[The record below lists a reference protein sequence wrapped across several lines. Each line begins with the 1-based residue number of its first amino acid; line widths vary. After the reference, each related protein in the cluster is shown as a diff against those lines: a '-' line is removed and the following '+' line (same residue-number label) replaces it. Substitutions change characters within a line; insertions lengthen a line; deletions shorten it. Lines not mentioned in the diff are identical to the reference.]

1 MSNIQPNTFKST
13 TKSGKYLRYISFF
26 GIGVMVIWLLLVLSM
41 DSNVG
46 TSGDSEE
53 TRSNLGVYITF
64 IGLVSALVYVYWLSL
79 KKTSLISDEVSSEN
93 LKIIERLDI
102 DENSRIIVMEVNNE
116 IWVLSASQS
125 NLSMLGKFQKND
137 WLSKDKTVSF
147 EE

>member
-1 MSNIQPNTFKST
+1 MSNFQPNTFKSK

-46 TSGDSEE
+46 TSGDTEE

-93 LKIIERLDI
+93 MKIIEKLDI

-116 IWVLSASQS
+116 VWILSASQS
-125 NLSMLGKFQKND
+125 NMNMLGKFQKSD
-137 WLSKDKTVSF
+137 WLDNDKTLSF
-147 EE
+147 E

>member
-1 MSNIQPNTFKST
+1 MSNIQPNTFKSK

-64 IGLVSALVYVYWLSL
+64 IGLVSSLVYVYWLSL
-79 KKTSLISDEVSSEN
+79 KKTSLNLDEVSSEN
-93 LKIIERLDI
+93 MKIIERLDI

-116 IWVLSASQS
+116 VWILSASQS
-125 NLSMLGKFQKND
+125 NMNMLGKFQKSD
-137 WLSKDKTVSF
+137 WLDNDKTLSF
-147 EE
+147 E

>member
-1 MSNIQPNTFKST
+1 MSNIQPNTFKSK

-53 TRSNLGVYITF
+53 TQSNLGVYITF
-64 IGLVSALVYVYWLSL
+64 IGLVSSLVYVYWLSL
-79 KKTSLISDEVSSEN
+79 KKTSLNLDEVSSEN
-93 LKIIERLDI
+93 MKIIERLDI

-116 IWVLSASQS
+116 VWILSASQS
-125 NLSMLGKFQKND
+125 NMSMLGKFQKSD

-147 EE
+147 E

>member
-1 MSNIQPNTFKST
+1 MSNIQPNTLKST
-13 TKSGKYLRYISFF
+13 IKSGKYLRYISFF

-64 IGLVSALVYVYWLSL
+64 IGLVSSLVYVYWLSL

-93 LKIIERLDI
+93 MKIIERLDV

-116 IWVLSASQS
+116 VWILSASQS
-125 NLSMLGKFQKND
+125 NMSMLGKFQKSE

-147 EE
+147 E

>member
-1 MSNIQPNTFKST
+1 MSNIQPNTFKSK

-64 IGLVSALVYVYWLSL
+64 IGLVSSLVYVYWLSL
-79 KKTSLISDEVSSEN
+79 KKTSLNLDEVSSEN
-93 LKIIERLDI
+93 MKIIERLDI
-102 DENSRIIVMEVNNE
+102 DENSRIIVIEVNNE
-116 IWVLSASQS
+116 VWILSASQS
-125 NLSMLGKFQKND
+125 NMNMLGKFQKSD
-137 WLSKDKTVSF
+137 WLNNDKTLSF
-147 EE
+147 E

>member
-41 DSNVG
+41 DSNVE

-64 IGLVSALVYVYWLSL
+64 IGLVSSLVYVYWLSL
-79 KKTSLISDEVSSEN
+79 KKTSLISEEASSKN
-93 LKIIERLDI
+93 MKIIEKLDI

-116 IWVLSASQS
+116 VWILSASQS
-125 NLSMLGKFQKND
+125 NMNMLGKFQKSD
-137 WLSKDKTVSF
+137 WLSNDKTVSF
-147 EE
+147 E

>member
-1 MSNIQPNTFKST
+1 MSNIQPNIFKST

-41 DSNVG
+41 DSNFG
-46 TSGDSEE
+46 TTGDSEE

-64 IGLVSALVYVYWLSL
+64 IGLVSALMYVYWLSL

-116 IWVLSASQS
+116 VWILSASQS
-125 NLSMLGKFQKND
+125 CMSMLGKFQKND
-137 WLSKDKTVSF
+137 WLSKDKTVSS
-147 EE
+147 E

>member
-41 DSNVG
+41 DSNVE

-64 IGLVSALVYVYWLSL
+64 IGLVSSLVYVYWLSL
-79 KKTSLISDEVSSEN
+79 KKTSLISDEVSSKN
-93 LKIIERLDI
+93 MKIIERLDI

-116 IWVLSASQS
+116 VWILSASQS
-125 NLSMLGKFQKND
+125 NMNMLGKFQKSD
-137 WLSKDKTVSF
+137 WLSNDKTVSF
-147 EE
+147 E

>member
-41 DSNVG
+41 DSNVE

-64 IGLVSALVYVYWLSL
+64 IGLVSSLVYVYWLSL
-79 KKTSLISDEVSSEN
+79 KKTSLNLDEVSSEN
-93 LKIIERLDI
+93 MKIIERLDI
-102 DENSRIIVMEVNNE
+102 DENSRIIVIEVNNE
-116 IWVLSASQS
+116 VWILSASQS
-125 NLSMLGKFQKND
+125 NIFMLD
-137 WLSKDKTVSF
+137 
-147 EE
+147 

>member
-13 TKSGKYLRYISFF
+13 TKSGKNLRYISFF

-41 DSNVG
+41 DSNVE

-64 IGLVSALVYVYWLSL
+64 IGLVSSLVYVYWLSL
-79 KKTSLISDEVSSEN
+79 KKTSLISDEVSSKN
-93 LKIIERLDI
+93 MKIIERLDI

-116 IWVLSASQS
+116 VWILSASQS
-125 NLSMLGKFQKND
+125 NMNMLGKFQKSD
-137 WLSKDKTVSF
+137 WLSNDKTVSF
-147 EE
+147 E

>member
-41 DSNVG
+41 DSNVE

-64 IGLVSALVYVYWLSL
+64 IGLVSSLVYVYWLSL
-79 KKTSLISDEVSSEN
+79 KKTSLISDEVSSKN
-93 LKIIERLDI
+93 MKIIERLAI

-116 IWVLSASQS
+116 VWILSASQS
-125 NLSMLGKFQKND
+125 NMNMLGKFQKSD
-137 WLSKDKTVSF
+137 WLSNDKTVSF
-147 EE
+147 E